1 MANSFD
7 FRKRRTWK
15 IGFPNAQ
22 KKKKYIQLQLLIF
35 KSKKKN
41 NNKDKEQKRSNKML
55 SMN

>member
-22 KKKKYIQLQLLIF
+22 KKNKYIQLQLLIF
-35 KSKKKN
+35 KSKKKTTIKIKN
-41 NNKDKEQKRSNKML
+41 RKGQTKCYQ
-55 SMN
+55 